1 MDVYAPQYGRGQ
13 TCCCLMWAVLGLSA
27 NTYLPRPFLFWKG
40 LFCLSRYLKY
50 QESMIDLKLPP
61 LNKNSILTGTEL
73 ANKLQSL
80 VGTKFPLTDKPRT
93 DGSNLRKAITKILD
107 DGSIKVADKKDYTV
121 VPIKGKGVPHLL
133 ACLCDSYIVTTGDM
147 YNLQVWN
154 RFPNTSND
162 LIRYKNNQTIKC
174 KDIRFVF
181 VKVDTDTKMIQ
192 SVVIATPDYIVKKFG
207 IFGVPTI
214 KYQMIVSD
222 LKRNEIIKGTSSCN
236 FKEDTANMQQYT
248 TDKFVTPKHSISD
261 LPQKGEILSL
271 QCIKE
276 KVGSLVGTQL
286 VVSDTKTKG
295 QFLERVVANLLGYST
310 NDSLVGGYPDIP
322 NQLLE
327 VKVQDSPTVD
337 LGKYSPSNP
346 VVINNSMNLTTEDV
360 RYLIALT
367 DENGNIEGLILSPGS
382 CLGDAFTFVNDTNY
396 KCQRSIPMSFFM
408 DQQGKAIFNP

>member
-1 MDVYAPQYGRGQ
+1 
-13 TCCCLMWAVLGLSA
+13 
-27 NTYLPRPFLFWKG
+27 
-40 LFCLSRYLKY
+40 
-50 QESMIDLKLPP
+50 
-61 LNKNSILTGTEL
+61 
-73 ANKLQSL
+73 
-80 VGTKFPLTDKPRT
+80 
-93 DGSNLRKAITKILD
+93 
-107 DGSIKVADKKDYTV
+107 
-121 VPIKGKGVPHLL
+121 
-133 ACLCDSYIVTTGDM
+133 
-147 YNLQVWN
+147 
-154 RFPNTSND
+154 
-162 LIRYKNNQTIKC
+162 
-174 KDIRFVF
+174 
-181 VKVDTDTKMIQ
+181 
-192 SVVIATPDYIVKKFG
+192 
-207 IFGVPTI
+207 
-214 KYQMIVSD
+214 
-222 LKRNEIIKGTSSCN
+222 
-236 FKEDTANMQQYT
+236 MQQYT
-248 TDKFVTPKHSISD
+248 TDKFVAPKHSISD

-295 QFLERVVANLLGYST
+295 QFLERVVTNLLGYST

>member
-1 MDVYAPQYGRGQ
+1 M
-13 TCCCLMWAVLGLSA
+13 S
-27 NTYLPRPFLFWKG
+27 
-40 LFCLSRYLKY
+40 
-50 QESMIDLKLPP
+50 DLKLPP
-61 LNKNSILTGTEL
+61 LNKNSVLTGTEL
-73 ANKLQSL
+73 ATKLQSL
-80 VGTKFPLTDKPRT
+80 VGTKFPFTDKPRT
-93 DGSNLRKAITKILD
+93 NGSNLRKVITKILD
-107 DGSIKVADKKDYTV
+107 DGSIKVADKKDYAV

-181 VKVDTDTKMIQ
+181 VKIDTNTKMIQ
-192 SVVIATPDYIVKKFG
+192 SIVIATPDYIVKKFG

-222 LKRNEIIKGTSSCN
+222 LKRNEIIKGVSSCY

-248 TDKFVTPKHSISD
+248 TDRFVAPKHSISD

-276 KVGSLVGTQL
+276 KVDSLVGTQL

-367 DENGNIEGLILSPGS
+367 DENGIIEGLILSPGS
-382 CLGDAFTFVNDTNY
+382 YLGDAFTFVNDTNY

>member
-1 MDVYAPQYGRGQ
+1 M
-13 TCCCLMWAVLGLSA
+13 S
-27 NTYLPRPFLFWKG
+27 N
-40 LFCLSRYLKY
+40 LKF
-50 QESMIDLKLPP
+50 PP
-61 LNKNSILTGTEL
+61 LNKDSVLTGKEL

-80 VGTKFPLTDKPRT
+80 VGTKFPITDKPRT
-93 DGSNLRKAITKILD
+93 NGSNLRKAITNILD
-107 DGSIKVADKKDYTV
+107 DGSIKVADKKDYIV

-133 ACLCDSYIVTTGDM
+133 ACLCDSYIVTTGDT

-154 RFPNTSND
+154 RFPNSSNN
-162 LIRYKNNQTIKC
+162 LVKYNNNQTIKC

-181 VKVDTDTKMIQ
+181 VKIDTDTKMIQ
-192 SVVIATPDYIVKKFG
+192 SIIVATPEYIVKKFG

-222 LKRNEIIKGTSSCN
+222 IKRNEIIKGTSSCY
-236 FKEDTANMQQYT
+236 FKEDTANMQRYT
-248 TDKFVTPKHSISD
+248 TEQFATPKHSISD

-276 KVGSLVGTQL
+276 KVSSLVGTQL

-295 QFLERVVANLLGYST
+295 QFLERVVANILGYSI

-346 VVINNSMNLTTEDV
+346 IVINDSMSLTTEDV

-367 DENGNIEGLILSPGS
+367 DEGGVIEGLILSPGS
-382 CLGDAFTFVNDTNY
+382 CIGDVFTFVSDTNY
-396 KCQRSIPMSFFM
+396 KCQRSIPMSFFT
-408 DQQGKAIFNP
+408 DQKGKAVFNP